1 MYEKELN
8 TKRNHGA
15 HYWQVKEGSI
25 WRDEVVKIA
34 EAGSEPVVEVRAAKC
49 RLHCFQKEH
58 NIHYKTYVREKHVGR
73 GGEFS
78 CLVA

>member
-34 EAGSEPVVEVRAAKC
+34 EAGSEPVVEVGTTKC
-49 RLHCFQKEH
+49 SLYRFQKEYA
-58 NIHYKTYVREKHVGR
+58 IHYKMYIREKHG
-73 GGEFS
+73 
-78 CLVA
+78 